1 MSYRF
6 IAVEGNIG
14 VGKTTLS
21 RMIAQHYNSRLILE
35 EFVDN
40 NFLPKFY
47 NNPERFAF
55 PLELSFLADRY
66 KQLKNLINNQ
76 DLFQDSIVSD
86 YLFIKSKLFA
96 KINLKEEEYDLFQ
109 RLFDIIQLQLPEPDL
124 LIFLDAP
131 IPKLQENIQN
141 RGRAFEMDIEDT
153 YLSKVNKVYAEYL
166 KTINVKVLYINM
178 SEFDFL
184 NNPSDFDK
192 LVHFIDHPTTHSIN
206 HL

>member
-1 MSYRF
+1 
-6 IAVEGNIG
+6 
-14 VGKTTLS
+14 
-21 RMIAQHYNSRLILE
+21 MIAQHYNSRLILE

-192 LVHFIDHPTTHSIN
+192 LVHFIEHPTTHSIN

>member
-1 MSYRF
+1 M
-6 IAVEGNIG
+6 
-14 VGKTTLS
+14 
-21 RMIAQHYNSRLILE
+21 
-35 EFVDN
+35 
-40 NFLPKFY
+40 
-47 NNPERFAF
+47 
-55 PLELSFLADRY
+55 
-66 KQLKNLINNQ
+66 INNQ

>member
-14 VGKTTLS
+14 AGKTTLS

-76 DLFQDSIVSD
+76 DLFHDKIVIGTNRTHNISEIKEII
-86 YLFIKSKLFA
+86 FIFTEKL
-96 KINLKEEEYDLFQ
+96 D
-109 RLFDIIQLQLPEPDL
+109 
-124 LIFLDAP
+124 
-131 IPKLQENIQN
+131 
-141 RGRAFEMDIEDT
+141 
-153 YLSKVNKVYAEYL
+153 
-166 KTINVKVLYINM
+166 
-178 SEFDFL
+178 
-184 NNPSDFDK
+184 
-192 LVHFIDHPTTHSIN
+192 
-206 HL
+206 